1 MFLKTQQ
8 HKMMEAE
15 FKYPALYQVGTQ
27 CSLLYIF
34 SNPSLS
40 NQANETSEG
49 KDLGKVYLPSQEISI
64 S

>member
-1 MFLKTQQ
+1 
-8 HKMMEAE
+8 MEAE

-40 NQANETSEG
+40 NQANETSKG